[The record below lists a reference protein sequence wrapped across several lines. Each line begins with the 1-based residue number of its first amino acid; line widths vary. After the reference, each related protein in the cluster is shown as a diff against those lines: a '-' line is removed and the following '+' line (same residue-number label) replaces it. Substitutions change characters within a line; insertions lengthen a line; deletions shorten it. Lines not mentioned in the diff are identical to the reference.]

1 MNNTMEYKGYV
12 GSVEFSEEDALF
24 FGKVLGIQALISYE
38 GENAHDLVED
48 FHSAVDDYLEL
59 CAAEGVEPEK
69 AYKGSFN
76 VRISPELHK
85 KAAIAAMAKQIS
97 LNRFVEESIVRAVL
111 TAG

>member
-12 GSVEFSEEDALF
+12 GSVEFSEEDTLF
-24 FGKVLGIQALISYE
+24 FGKVLGIRALISYE

-59 CAAEGVEPEK
+59 CAAEGVEPER

-111 TAG
+111 TTG

>member
-24 FGKVLGIQALISYE
+24 FGKVLGVRALISYE
-38 GENAHDLVED
+38 GENARDLVED

-111 TAG
+111 TTG